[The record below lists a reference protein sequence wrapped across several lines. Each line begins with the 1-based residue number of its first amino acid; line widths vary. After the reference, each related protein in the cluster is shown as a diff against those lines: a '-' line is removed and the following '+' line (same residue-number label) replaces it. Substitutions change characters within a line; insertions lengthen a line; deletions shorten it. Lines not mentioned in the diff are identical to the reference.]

1 MKALVF
7 SDTHGK
13 INYVIKIIESHKK
26 VDLIIHLGDLVR
38 DAEHIGSIFNG
49 IKVECVAGNNDFY
62 ENHPFEKIIEFDNK
76 KLLLTHGH
84 EYRVKYGYD
93 DLIRKGKE
101 SKTDGVLFGHTHKAH
116 EDIIDNI
123 LYFNPGSISFPLK
136 SPSYGIIETREGK
149 LFSMIC
155 RI

>member
-13 INYVIKIIESHKK
+13 INTAIKIIQSHQK

-38 DAEHIGSIFNG
+38 DAEHLQSIFKD

-62 ENHPFEKIIEFDNK
+62 EDHPKDKTIYFDNK

-84 EYRVKYGYD
+84 EYRVNYGYEG
-93 DLIRKGKE
+93 LIKKAKDSE
-101 SKTDGVLFGHTHKAH
+101 IDGVLFGHTHRAH
-116 EDIIDNI
+116 EEIVDNI
-123 LYFNPGSISFPLK
+123 LYFNPGSISLPFK
-136 SPSYGIIETREGK
+136 KPSYGIIETRGDK
-149 LFSMIC
+149 LYSMIC
-155 RI
+155 SL